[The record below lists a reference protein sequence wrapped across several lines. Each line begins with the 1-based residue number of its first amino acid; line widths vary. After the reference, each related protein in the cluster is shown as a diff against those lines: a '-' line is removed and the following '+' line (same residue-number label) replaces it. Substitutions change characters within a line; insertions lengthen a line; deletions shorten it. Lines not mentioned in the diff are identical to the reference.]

1 MPQTGRP
8 KFSEDT
14 TERSHLVHG
23 ESAMSLREE
32 LESAMS
38 ERRFPLW
45 GISGSVVGLVF
56 VLGAQIPYT
65 GEYGEP
71 FSMLNHFVSELGELG
86 VSEFAFLFNSG
97 MILAGLIFIPF
108 MIGLGLHMDN
118 IVSKIAGAVGVFCAV
133 SIFFVG
139 IFPMNYIAEHTMAAM
154 SFFFSGMIMVGLWT
168 IAILLQK
175 QAKIHKGFS
184 FGGVINFVIFL
195 LFLYGPW
202 ESVEDLSTRPDI
214 WMVPTLEWG
223 IYFAIV
229 GYLLV
234 LSVFVW
240 NKEKRHRVAQSL

>member
-1 MPQTGRP
+1 M
-8 KFSEDT
+8 SSI
-14 TERSHLVHG
+14 ERMKTVID
-23 ESAMSLREE
+23 
-32 LESAMS
+32 
-38 ERRFPLW
+38 ERHFPLW
-45 GISGSVVGLVF
+45 GIVGSLVGLVF
-56 VLGAQIPYT
+56 ILGAQIPYS
-65 GEYGEP
+65 GRYGEP

-108 MIGLGLHMDN
+108 MIGLGLYMDN
-118 IVSKIAGAVGVFCAV
+118 IVSRIAGAVGVFSAV
-133 SIFFVG
+133 SIFLVG
-139 IFPMNYIAEHTMAAM
+139 IFPMNYLAEHSMAAM

-168 IAILLQK
+168 VALLLQK
-175 QAKIHKGFS
+175 QVKIPKAFS
-184 FGGVINFVIFL
+184 LGGVINFVIFF

-223 IYFAIV
+223 IYFAII

-240 NKEKRHRVAQSL
+240 NRETRVSGIRSV